1 VSVAGS
7 AEKPPVPITR
17 AGAERLQA
25 EVTRLRREERP
36 RIVEEVSA
44 AAAQGDRSENAEY
57 IYGKKKLREIDR
69 RLGFLLDRLERA
81 QVVDPAEPVGGKVA
95 FGHWVTVEDED
106 GRRASYRLVGEDE
119 LDLENREISWKSPLG
134 RAVIGKKIGDVVTV
148 QKPAGPS
155 DVAIVAACAARPEP
169 HAP

>member
-1 VSVAGS
+1 VAGS
-7 AEKPPVPITR
+7 GEKPPIPITR

-81 QVVDPAEPVGGKVA
+81 QVVDPAAPVGGKVA

-134 RAVIGKKIGDVVTV
+134 RAVIGKKVGDVVTV

>member
-1 VSVAGS
+1 VAGS
-7 AEKPPVPITR
+7 AGKPPVPITR

-25 EVTRLRREERP
+25 EVTRLRRAERP

-81 QVVDPAEPVGGKVA
+81 QVVDPADPVGGKVA
-95 FGHWVTVEDED
+95 FGHWVTIEDED
-106 GRRASYRLVGEDE
+106 GKRASYRLVGEDE
-119 LDLENREISWKSPLG
+119 LDLDNREISWRSPLG
-134 RAVIGKKIGDVVTV
+134 RAVIGKTLGALVTV

-155 DVAIVAACAARPEP
+155 DVAIVAVSATRPAR
-169 HAP
+169 

>member
-25 EVTRLRREERP
+25 EVTRLRRVERP

-106 GRRASYRLVGEDE
+106 GKRASYRLVGEDE
-119 LDLENREISWKSPLG
+119 LDLDNREISWKSPLG
-134 RAVIGKKIGDVVTV
+134 RAVIGKKLGAIVTV

-155 DVAIVAACAARPEP
+155 DVEIVAAGVAKPAT
-169 HAP
+169 

>member
-1 VSVAGS
+1 VSVAGA

-81 QVVDPAEPVGGKVA
+81 QVIDPSEPVDGKVA

-106 GRRASYRLVGEDE
+106 GRRTSYRLVGEDE
-119 LDLENREISWKSPLG
+119 LDLDQREISWKSPLG
-134 RAVIGKKIGDVVTV
+134 RAVIGKKVGAIATV

-155 DVAIVAACAARPEP
+155 DVEIVAASAKKPGA
-169 HAP
+169 

>member
-1 VSVAGS
+1 MAGTG
-7 AEKPPVPITR
+7 EKPPVPITR

-25 EVTRLRREERP
+25 EVTRLRRGERP

-81 QVVDPAEPVGGKVA
+81 QVVDPAEPVDGKVA
-95 FGHWVTVEDED
+95 FGHWVTIEDED
-106 GRRASYRLVGEDE
+106 GKRSTYRLVGEDE
-119 LDLENREISWKSPLG
+119 LNLDAGEISWKSPLG
-134 RAVIGKKIGDVVTV
+134 RAVIGKKIGAIATV
-148 QKPAGPS
+148 QKPAGPV
-155 DVAIVAACAARPEP
+155 DVEIVAASVARPS
-169 HAP
+169 A

>member
-1 VSVAGS
+1 MAGG

-17 AGAERLQA
+17 AGAERLQS

-36 RIVEEVSA
+36 RIVEEVST

-81 QVVDPAEPVGGKVA
+81 QVIDPSEPVGGKVA
-95 FGHWVTVEDED
+95 FGHWVTIEDEE
-106 GRRASYRLVGEDE
+106 GKRVSYRLVGEDE
-119 LDLENREISWKSPLG
+119 LDLDKREISWKSPLG
-134 RAVIGKKIGDVVTV
+134 RAVIGKKVGAIVTV

-155 DVAIVAACAARPEP
+155 DVEIVAASVTKPSA
-169 HAP
+169 

>member
-1 VSVAGS
+1 VAGS

-25 EVTRLRREERP
+25 EVTRLRRAERP

-81 QVVDPAEPVGGKVA
+81 QVVDPAEPVEGKVA

-106 GRRASYRLVGEDE
+106 GKRASYRLVGEDE
-119 LDLENREISWKSPLG
+119 LDLDNREISWKSPLG
-134 RAVIGKKIGDVVTV
+134 RAAIGKRLGAIVTV

-155 DVAIVAACAARPEP
+155 DVEIVAVNLARP
-169 HAP
+169 AR